1 MISLIGIVVV
11 LGAIAG
17 GYLMEHGKFLVLM
30 QPAELLIILGSAIGT
45 VIVANP
51 IATLMRLVKGMLAI
65 LSGSP
70 FTKAFY
76 LDSLKMIYELYSV
89 ARKGGTARLEEEVDN
104 PGKSQV
110 FSKYPNFMK
119 SHHAVHFLC
128 DTLRMAASGGVDP
141 LEIDQMMEVDLDVHH
156 REAAEPI
163 SALSTMADSL
173 PGLGIVAAVLGIV
186 ITMGALGG
194 PKEQIGEHVAAALVG
209 TFLGILLCY
218 GVFGPLAAAMGKQN
232 DAEANYMGFLRMAVI
247 GFIKGLSPMM
257 AVELARRSIPS
268 TARPSFQEVEA
279 ACRGGGKAS

>member
-104 PGKSQV
+104 
-110 FSKYPNFMK
+110 
-119 SHHAVHFLC
+119 
-128 DTLRMAASGGVDP
+128 
-141 LEIDQMMEVDLDVHH
+141 
-156 REAAEPI
+156 
-163 SALSTMADSL
+163 
-173 PGLGIVAAVLGIV
+173 
-186 ITMGALGG
+186 
-194 PKEQIGEHVAAALVG
+194 
-209 TFLGILLCY
+209 
-218 GVFGPLAAAMGKQN
+218 
-232 DAEANYMGFLRMAVI
+232 
-247 GFIKGLSPMM
+247 
-257 AVELARRSIPS
+257 
-268 TARPSFQEVEA
+268 
-279 ACRGGGKAS
+279 